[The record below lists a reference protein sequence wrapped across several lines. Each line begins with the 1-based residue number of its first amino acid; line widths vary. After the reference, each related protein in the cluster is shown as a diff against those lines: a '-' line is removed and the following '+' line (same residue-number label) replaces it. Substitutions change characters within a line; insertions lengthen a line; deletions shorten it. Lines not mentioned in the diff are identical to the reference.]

1 MEILFVIHLVILN
14 PMLYLNKIKPLD
26 FTQLSDEKQM
36 EVIWERGV
44 FVSEK
49 CNKQYKYILYNVDG
63 FYIVETRD
71 LKWNIRCDYRCTD
84 CVDLFLHPA
93 QDETISV

>member
-1 MEILFVIHLVILN
+1 M
-14 PMLYLNKIKPLD
+14 KPVD

-49 CNKQYKYILYNVDG
+49 SNKQYKYILYNVDG
-63 FYIVETRD
+63 FYIVETRY
-71 LKWNIRCDYRCTD
+71 LKWNIRCEYRCTE
-84 CVDLFLHPA
+84 CVDSFLYTI
-93 QDETISV
+93 QDETLSV